1 VQHRPRRPARW
12 DDLQAGEIIVRGKG
26 NRAGSGPEVAS
37 LADLVGARVKTSTQ
51 TVVTPRRLDTTTS
64 ARPSITQ
71 VTLLQLPFIAISSAS
86 DVLSS
91 YDP

>member
-12 DDLQAGEIIVRGKG
+12 DDLQVGEIIVRGKG

-37 LADLVGARVKTSTQ
+37 LTDLVGARVKTSTQ
-51 TVVTPRRLDTTTS
+51 AVVTPRRLDTTTS

-71 VTLLQLPFIAISSAS
+71 VTLLPATFHC
-86 DVLSS
+86 D
-91 YDP
+91 